1 MVTRNDNSLFYTCGL
16 IEHIGRRQKRRRSE
30 VVELLGDGLLDRI
43 YRYADVLHSDSI
55 DHVDEEYCKIA
66 EITQGDFDNVG
77 SCKYEVPDYWTIASV
92 YSRLIE
98 DVAPAGADTPLTT
111 LRNVYAS
118 WVSDAIS
125 NYNTDFFYQSRSY
138 IAACYEAGE
147 VLE

>member
-1 MVTRNDNSLFYTCGL
+1 MIAKNDSALFYTCGL
-16 IEHIGRRQKRRRSE
+16 IEHIGRRLRLRRGE
-30 VVELLGDGLLDRI
+30 VVEGLGDELLGRI

-55 DHVDEEYCKIA
+55 DHVDEEYCALAGMSK
-66 EITQGDFDNVG
+66 GDFDNVAA
-77 SCKYEVPDYWTIASV
+77 CKYEVPDYWAIASV

-98 DVAPAGADTPLTT
+98 DVAPTDAESPLPT
-111 LRNVYAS
+111 LRVVYAS

-125 NYNTDFFYQSRSY
+125 NYNSDFFYQPRSY